1 MSALP
6 KGWVDADAGVSRHVC
21 GVQVSF
27 SGGCWSTFPDTGEHP
42 TLDAAIAAL
51 APHVEAWRA
60 AVREAVGQTA
70 SAPVAHS
77 VVAERD
83 PLVDPRPGDG
93 IEATL
98 PSGAKRWIDV
108 AVVDDGRVWYVE
120 AYVGETRT
128 LGTQPIEMW
137 RKWPAGWTI
146 AVVRRGAP

>member
-1 MSALP
+1 MSVLP
-6 KGWVDADAGVSRHVC
+6 KGWVHTEEGAKHYC
-21 GVQVSF
+21 GVECVRSDV
-27 SGGCWSTFPDTGEHP
+27 GGYLTRPGTCRVHP

-51 APHVEAWRA
+51 EPHVEAWRE

-70 SAPVAHS
+70 KPVA
-77 VVAERD
+77 AERD